1 MRWLAVAVL
10 LWREPSLRS
19 LEWIESVDLGFG
31 EVFRWLIRERMERGS
46 GFFFMEVGL
55 VVVAL
60 QFFLVFFFIY
70 KPQIFHICKCTL
82 QILVFVMLCLGAH

>member
-1 MRWLAVAVL
+1 MAVL

-60 QFFLVFFFIY
+60 QFFLGFFF
-70 KPQIFHICKCTL
+70 HI
-82 QILVFVMLCLGAH
+82 